1 MPHADTCGSRLHST
15 GDCLGGVSCKSRIAA
30 RKGATSRRGAQH
42 HTDPYVIILHMPGVQ
57 ITVAVARVLREF
69 LSDPSADRYGYDLM
83 QATSFPSGKLYP
95 ILAKLARIGWLTR
108 EREDTNPA
116 EAGRPPRFY
125 YRLTADGVEA
135 ARYELA
141 VLSEQLAPPPR
152 RPGFLQ
158 REGGWA

>member
-1 MPHADTCGSRLHST
+1 
-15 GDCLGGVSCKSRIAA
+15 
-30 RKGATSRRGAQH
+30 
-42 HTDPYVIILHMPGVQ
+42 MPGVQ

-69 LSDPSADRYGYDLM
+69 LSDPTAGRYGYDLM

-95 ILAKLARIGWLTR
+95 ILAKLARIGWLAR
-108 EREDTNPA
+108 EREDTDPA

-125 YRLTADGVEA
+125 YRLTADGAEA

-141 VLSEQLAPPPR
+141 VLSEQFAPTVR

-158 REGGWA
+158 PEGGRA